1 MKEILTADLTPGMVT
16 AQAVMTPNGQLIVN
30 KGITLD
36 KKMIARISFYS
47 IANVMVEEEEP
58 APEEIAPQTPETPAT
73 PSDIPAPAKK
83 EEPSSLFSSFETAYT
98 SKLFHIRDMF
108 KDILEKDTLDAKA
121 FMREALDIIGSQRL
135 TTIELFD
142 HIHNLRQIEDT
153 VFAHSINVALIAR
166 ILGTW
171 LKYDA
176 ETIDQLTIAGLLH
189 DVGKLKIPTN
199 ILDKPGKLTDIEFE
213 VVKTHPRMSYDALNH
228 FDLEP
233 RVLNAILH
241 HHERCDGTGYPDKLT
256 GAELDDFTMVI
267 AVADVYDAMT
277 AARKYREPLC
287 PFQVIALFEEEGL
300 QKYKPSV
307 ILTFLNRIA
316 NTYQNHR
323 IMLSDG
329 RIATI
334 VLLNDKHLSRPTISL
349 DDGSFIDLSTSPL
362 KIVSI
367 LN

>member
-1 MKEILTADLTPGMVT
+1 MEKILTADLKPGMIT
-16 AQAVMTPNGQLIVN
+16 AEPVMTPNGQLIIN

-36 KKMIARISFYS
+36 KKMIARITFYS
-47 IANVMVEEEEP
+47 IEHAMIEEKEPEVSTVPTSTAPATPTETPAKNEEP
-58 APEEIAPQTPETPAT
+58 A
-73 PSDIPAPAKK
+73 D
-83 EEPSSLFSSFETAYT
+83 LFQNFETAYT

-108 KDILEKDTLDAKA
+108 NQIFETVDFDGKA
-121 FMREALDIIGSQRL
+121 FMIEALDIIGSKKL

-171 LKYDA
+171 MKYDSD
-176 ETIDQLTIAGLLH
+176 TIDQLTIAGLLH
-189 DVGKLKIPTN
+189 DVGKLKIPPA
-199 ILDKPGKLTDIEFE
+199 ILDKPGKLTDLEFE
-213 VVKTHPRMSYDALNH
+213 VIKTHSRLGYDVLSKFH
-228 FDLEP
+228 LDP
-233 RVLNAILH
+233 RVLNATLH
-241 HHERCDGTGYPDKLT
+241 HHERADGSGYPSKLK
-256 GAELDDFTMVI
+256 GSEIDDFTMII

-300 QKYKPSV
+300 QKYNPQV

-316 NTYQNHR
+316 NTYQNNR
-323 IMLSDG
+323 VMLSDA

-334 VLLNDKHLSRPTISL
+334 VLLNDKHLSKPIVAL
-349 DDGSFIDLSTSPL
+349 DDGSFIDLSTSSL

-367 LN
+367 LR

>member
-1 MKEILTADLTPGMVT
+1 MKKILTADLQPGMVT
-16 AQAVMTPNGQLIVN
+16 AEPVMTPNGQLIIN
-30 KGITLD
+30 QGITLD

-47 IANVMVEEEEP
+47 IAYAMVEEEEKE
-58 APEEIAPQTPETPAT
+58 PEVTPKHTPE
-73 PSDIPAPAKK
+73 APANPEVTPTKK
-83 EEPSSLFSSFETAYT
+83 PEPSNLFQNFETAYT

-108 KDILEKDTLDAKA
+108 QKIFDEEDLDAKA
-121 FMREALDIIGSQRL
+121 FMREALDIIGSQKL

-142 HIHNLRQIEDT
+142 HIHNLRQIDDT

-171 LKYDA
+171 LKYDS

-189 DVGKLKIPTN
+189 DVGKLKIPAT
-199 ILDKPGKLTDIEFE
+199 ILDKPGKLTEIEFE
-213 VVKTHPRMSYDALNH
+213 VIKTHPRMSHDSLNH
-228 FDLEP
+228 FNLEP

-241 HHERCDGTGYPDKLT
+241 HHERSDGSGYPDGLK
-256 GAELDDFTMVI
+256 GDQLDDFTMVI

-277 AARKYREPLC
+277 AARKYREPMC
-287 PFQVIALFEEEGL
+287 PFQVIATFEEEGL
-300 QKYKPSV
+300 QKYNPHV

-316 NTYQNHR
+316 NTYQNNR
-323 IMLSDG
+323 VMLSDG

-334 VLLNDKHLSRPTISL
+334 VLLNDRHLSRPTVSL
-349 DDGSFIDLSTSPL
+349 DDGSFIDLSTSSL

-367 LN
+367 LR